1 MSDEAM
7 RGALG
12 KVVKGEHLDEAEA
25 SAVFRELMQGDT
37 HPGQIGGLLVGLAA
51 KGETIEE
58 IRGAARA
65 MREALLEVPIRS
77 QAIDTCGTGGS
88 GIPRR
93 NVSTAAALAVA
104 ACGVHVAK
112 HGNRAASSRSGSA
125 DVLEALGV
133 RIEAGP
139 DVVAECVD
147 EIGVGFLFARSLHPA
162 MGHAAPVRKALGIRT
177 LFNLLGPLT
186 NPARVQRQ
194 VIGCFDPTRLS
205 DLAAA
210 LGGLGSERV
219 FVVHGFR
226 AGDPATANG
235 RPGIDDLSP
244 EGESLVAELDTTGD
258 APAVHLHVLQP
269 EDAGLER
276 FPLDELRGGDPEDN
290 ARALRALLDG
300 DRGAVSGLAAYQAA
314 VEYAGGLSLLAA
326 TDEPLTALPRKVLQI
341 RHALEGGDAARVLD
355 RLVERTRAS

>member
-7 RGALG
+7 RAALR
-12 KVVKGEHLDEAEA
+12 KVVKGHHLDEAEA
-25 SAVFRELMQGDT
+25 SAVFRELMRGDT
-37 HPGQIGGLLVGLAA
+37 HAGQIGGLLVGLSA
-51 KGETIEE
+51 KGESIDE

-65 MREALLEVPIRS
+65 MREALIEVPIRS
-77 QAIDTCGTGGS
+77 AAIDTCGTGGS

-133 RIEAGP
+133 RIEAGAE
-139 DVVAECVD
+139 VVAECVD
-147 EIGVGFLFARSLHPA
+147 EIGVGFLFARALHPA
-162 MGHAAPVRKALGIRT
+162 MGHAAPVRKALGVRT

-186 NPARVQRQ
+186 NPARVRRQ

-210 LGGLGSERV
+210 LGGLGSDRV

-226 AGDPATANG
+226 AGVTATAHAS
-235 RPGIDDLSP
+235 PGIDDLSP
-244 EGESLVAELDTTGD
+244 DGESLVAELDTRGKS
-258 APAVHLHVLQP
+258 PEVHMHVLRP
-269 EDAGLER
+269 EDAGLDPM
-276 FPLDELRGGDPEDN
+276 PLDELRGGEPEEN

-300 DRGAVSGLAAYQAA
+300 DHGAVPGLAAYQAA
-314 VEYAGGLSLLAA
+314 VEYAGGLSLLVAS
-326 TDEPLTALPRKVLQI
+326 DEPISALPRKVLQI